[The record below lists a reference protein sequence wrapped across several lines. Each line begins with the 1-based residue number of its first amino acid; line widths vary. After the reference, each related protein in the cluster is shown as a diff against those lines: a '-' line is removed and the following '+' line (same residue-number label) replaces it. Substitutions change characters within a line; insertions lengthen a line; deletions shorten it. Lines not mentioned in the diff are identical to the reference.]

1 MPVQSTRMSPG
12 STIERACS
20 ADTSPAMRS
29 TVPVSRASISSL
41 SELLDRLQRDE
52 PARPLEEQGPQVRGD
67 GTAVRHPRLELGRLE
82 DGLDVLPVDHV
93 RLVALERVGH
103 EVRGERHHAGA
114 RVLGSA
120 LVEADRAAIDRLEQ
134 RGQEQAN
141 RSGTDDV
148 DSTLGT
154 RGQGHREPS

>member
-12 STIERACS
+12 STMDRACS
-20 ADTSPAMRS
+20 ADTSPATRS
-29 TVPVSRASISSL
+29 TVPVSRMSISSL
-41 SELLDRLQRDE
+41 SDCSIVFSGDE
-52 PARPLEEQGPQVRGD
+52 PACPLDEQGAQVRGD

-103 EVRGERHHAGA
+103 EVRGERNHAGP

-120 LVEADRAAIDRLEQ
+120 LVEADDLAINRLEQ
-134 RGQEQAN
+134 RRQEQAD
-141 RSGTDDV
+141 RPCADDV
-148 DSTLGT
+148 DATSGT

>member
-1 MPVQSTRMSPG
+1 MLGGHLAGDALHRAGIARVDELA
-12 STIERACS
+12 ER
-20 ADTSPAMRS
+20 
-29 TVPVSRASISSL
+29 
-41 SELLDRLQRDE
+41 LLDRLQRDE

-67 GTAVRHPRLELGRLE
+67 RTAVRHPRLELGRLE

-103 EVRGERHHAGA
+103 EVRGERHHPGA

-148 DSTLGT
+148 DSTFGT